1 DEALWD
7 WCQEHL
13 ADLSGHATAGA
24 SDERAPYLGLATFT
38 SGDSRYFF
46 GREREAEAFANRLRV
61 QSLLAVVGPSGA
73 GKSSFIQAGV
83 VPLLP
88 PGWRTLTFRPG
99 PTPLPTLAA
108 RLSQA
113 GISLARSQLARRPE
127 AVGEVLRAHARRAA
141 ATVTLVVDQ
150 FEELLTLCPDSA
162 ERELLARA
170 LVAAATSPDEPVR
183 VVLTLRDDF

>member
-73 GKSSFIQAGV
+73 GTSSFIQADLL
-83 VPLLP
+83 PLLP
-88 PGWRTLTFRPG
+88 AGWRTLTFPPG
-99 PTPLPTLAA
+99 PTPLPTPAA
-108 RLSQA
+108 
-113 GISLARSQLARRPE
+113 P
-127 AVGEVLRAHARRAA
+127 
-141 ATVTLVVDQ
+141 
-150 FEELLTLCPDSA
+150 P
-162 ERELLARA
+162 
-170 LVAAATSPDEPVR
+170 SPHGVP
-183 VVLTLRDDF
+183 